1 MINVYVG
8 GASANLRRAR
18 RFLARVRAHPD
29 MTVSYNWI
37 PSVEQA
43 RREGISDEDLARK
56 DRRNIAEGCL
66 NGIAE
71 ADAACFLLE
80 PDLVSRGVYVELGYA
95 LALLETPTDPL
106 AFVLVSGGRRRSV
119 FSAEGITT
127 HEFCDH
133 RDDVDNDGRTFAALC
148 ELSRCKVEA

>member
-1 MINVYVG
+1 MITVYVG

-43 RREGISDEDLARK
+43 RREGINDEDLARK
-56 DRRNIAEGCL
+56 DRRNVAEGCL

-71 ADAACFLLE
+71 ADAAKE
-80 PDLVSRGVYVELGYA
+80 AEA
-95 LALLETPTDPL
+95 ETARVTR
-106 AFVLVSGGRRRSV
+106 AQAKAK
-119 FSAEGITT
+119 AEEEAKAEAEAEAASEAAAESPPAPAPVTKSTSKTIPKP
-127 HEFCDH
+127 
-133 RDDVDNDGRTFAALC
+133 RTS
-148 ELSRCKVEA
+148 EEAS